1 MSSMELLQH
10 FSKFIQRLDTEMNII
25 DIHSHILPG
34 IDDGA
39 RDEKE
44 SLEMFRIAADEGICQ
59 IIATPHFHYR
69 RGHASPEEIRQ
80 AVLNIQELLNQE
92 GIPMKLHTGNE
103 LYYTHELLETV
114 KAGEALTMADSDYV
128 LLEFSQETERRRIQ
142 NAVYEFLNEGYYPI
156 IAHIERYQA
165 FLKHQDFAEE
175 ISEMG
180 AYFQINAGSLLG
192 NAGWTAK
199 RFVKAMLKNG
209 LIQFVATDAH
219 DTDKRCPAFGKA
231 ADWIVKKYGES
242 ELQEYLCENPRMIIE
257 NKAM

>member
-1 MSSMELLQH
+1 
-10 FSKFIQRLDTEMNII
+10 MNLI

-39 RDEKE
+39 RDKKE
-44 SLEMFRIAADEGICQ
+44 ALEMFRIAADEGICQ
-59 IIATPHFHYR
+59 MIATPHFHYR
-69 RGHASPEEIRQ
+69 RGHASPEKIRQ
-80 AVLNIQELLNQE
+80 TVSEMQKLLE
-92 GIPMKLHTGNE
+92 EKKIPIKLHTGNE

-128 LLEFSQETERRRIQ
+128 LLEFSPETERLRIQ

-165 FLKHQDFAEE
+165 FLKHQDFAES
-175 ISEMG
+175 ISAMG
-180 AYFQINAGSLLG
+180 AYFQINAGSLFG

-199 RFVKAMLKNG
+199 RFVKAMLKKG

-219 DTDKRCPAFGKA
+219 DTDKRCPAFGKTS
-231 ADWIVKKYGES
+231 DWIVKKYGES
-242 ELQEYLCENPRMIIE
+242 ELQEYLYENPRMIIE
-257 NKAM
+257 NRAM